1 MENTTQVELKGKV
14 TKWLPEKHWGTINFY
29 ESGDFSG
36 APRKAFLH
44 INNVVSTQKP
54 VLGSRVMFVL
64 GPARSATELPAAT
77 QVRVIPSPAESV

>member
-1 MENTTQVELKGKV
+1 MENTTQVVLKGKV

-44 INNVVSTQKP
+44 QNNVISKEKP
-54 VLGSRVMFVL
+54 VLGSRVLFVL
-64 GPARSATELPAAT
+64 GPARSATELPAAI
-77 QVRVIPSPAESV
+77 QVQVIPSPAAAL